1 MNAPRLSK
9 KRLLLFL
16 AVVGPGLITANVD
29 NDAGGI
35 TTYSVAG
42 AQFGYSILWTLI
54 PITLLLIFVQEMCAR
69 MGAVTGKGL
78 SDLIR
83 ENFGV
88 KITFFV
94 MIGLLI
100 ANFATTI
107 SEFAGI
113 AAAGEIFGL
122 SRFIL
127 VPLCAVIVVM
137 LVLKFNYRS
146 LEKIFLL
153 MIAFYVSYIISGILA
168 HPDWSEVGRQFITPT
183 FQFSSAYI
191 IVLVGVIG
199 TTIAPWMQFYL
210 QSSIVE
216 KGINAKDYKYS
227 RIEVILGCIMTDV
240 VSFFIIMTCAA
251 TLFTAGIAINSASD
265 AAIALE
271 PLAGTFAKAL
281 FALGLFGAGLF
292 GAFILPVA
300 TAFYV
305 CEAFGWESG
314 LNKKLAE
321 AKHFY
326 VIIGAI
332 TALSVGMIL
341 LPGLP
346 LVWVMLVSQVVN
358 GVVLPIILVAIVKI
372 INNEQIMGEYVNNKI
387 YNGVVIISTA
397 VLILLSG
404 LLVVTTFFPQLFG

>member
-1 MNAPRLSK
+1 MPSLSK

-42 AQFGYSILWTLI
+42 AQFGYPILWTLI
-54 PITLLLIFVQEMCAR
+54 PITILLIFVQEMCAR

-83 ENFGV
+83 ESFGM
-88 KITFFV
+88 KITFFI

-146 LEKIFLL
+146 LEKVFLL
-153 MIAFYVSYIISGILA
+153 MIFFYVSYIISGILA
-168 HPDWSEVGRQFITPT
+168 HPDWGEVGRQFVTPT

-191 IVLVGVIG
+191 ILLVGVIG

-216 KGINAKDYKYS
+216 KGIRAQDYKYS
-227 RIEVILGCIMTDV
+227 RIEVILGCVMTDV

-251 TLFTAGIAINSASD
+251 TLFTAGVAINSASD

-292 GAFILPVA
+292 GAFILPLA
-300 TAFYV
+300 TAFYM

-314 LNKKLAE
+314 LNRKFAE

-332 TALSVGMIL
+332 IALSVGVIL
-341 LPGLP
+341 VPGLP
-346 LVWVMLVSQVVN
+346 LVWIMLMSQVVN
-358 GVVLPIILVAIVKI
+358 GIILPIILVAIVKI
-372 INNEQIMGEYVNNKI
+372 INNEQIMGKYVNNRI
-387 YNGVVIISTA
+387 YNVIVIVSTA
-397 VLILLSG
+397 ILILLSA
-404 LLVVTTFFPQLFG
+404 LLVITTFFPNIFG